1 MTKYGLNRVNENQ
14 LTIANEY
21 EIDVSL
27 FANEDVPIEQIAV
40 DELRRMLELHETIE
54 SFAKASPESFANTPR
69 ISRVAVT
76 PDFHKAQGIPVGT
89 ILSLIHI

>member
-27 FANEDVPIEQIAV
+27 FANENVPIEQIAV

-54 SFAKASPESFANTPR
+54 SFAKA
-69 ISRVAVT
+69 
-76 PDFHKAQGIPVGT
+76 
-89 ILSLIHI
+89 LSLIHI